1 MVAEWKEVSDYNCF
15 LHLEE
20 KQQKLHNSDNTL
32 NQTPNAYNAVS
43 TLNIVT
49 SAEANFVA
57 GCQDYILLARA
68 TVIIKA
74 SDAHQVKAE
83 LTSTEAHLPA
93 LHVLPIKDD
102 ILIELC
108 KRTNVYVVVI
118 MNEVIL
124 KFKLP
129 LLVQQFFDVFIL
141 VPVATVKIASADG
154 DRREILSQLLPPEQN
169 FHYFPSTIPLQFT
182 LLPASDNKLKAK
194 LKVKFGDH

>member
-1 MVAEWKEVSDYNCF
+1 SDYNCF

-74 SDAHQVKAE
+74 SDGVSDEFRAILGSASQINIVIICSASMALESFKTGPPTEKMSKRNLQVI
-83 LTSTEAHLPA
+83 HPQR
-93 LHVLPIKDD
+93 I
-102 ILIELC
+102 
-108 KRTNVYVVVI
+108 
-118 MNEVIL
+118 
-124 KFKLP
+124 
-129 LLVQQFFDVFIL
+129 
-141 VPVATVKIASADG
+141 
-154 DRREILSQLLPPEQN
+154 
-169 FHYFPSTIPLQFT
+169 
-182 LLPASDNKLKAK
+182 
-194 LKVKFGDH
+194 